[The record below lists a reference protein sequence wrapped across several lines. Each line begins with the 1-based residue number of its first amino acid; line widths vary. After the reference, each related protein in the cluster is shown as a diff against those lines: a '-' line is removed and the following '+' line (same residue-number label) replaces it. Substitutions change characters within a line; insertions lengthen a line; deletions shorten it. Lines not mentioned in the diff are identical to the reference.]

1 MKNKERMRKKVFQ
14 TMKVKYE
21 KAIEVNND
29 LKVNVDEQ
37 QVDMKHLKEQCDIHY
52 EDEVQ

>member
-1 MKNKERMRKKVFQ
+1 
-14 TMKVKYE
+14 MKVIYE

-37 QVDMKHLKEQCDIHY
+37 QVDMKIYKNNVTYIMKMKFSKSQFLEPS
-52 EDEVQ
+52 